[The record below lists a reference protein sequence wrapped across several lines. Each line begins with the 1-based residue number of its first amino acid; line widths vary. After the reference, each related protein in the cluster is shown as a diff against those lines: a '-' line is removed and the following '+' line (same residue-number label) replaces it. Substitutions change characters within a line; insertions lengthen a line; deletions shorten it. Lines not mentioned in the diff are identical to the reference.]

1 MNERVRIRTHPPLK
15 PFQAWIPVSPS
26 EPISKLKN
34 EIRKLLETNDIT
46 LELDGFAFLDQ
57 SLCSVIDAAHDLID
71 VKAVSPQPSKKR
83 RRSESASSPQPTERQ
98 DQPELP
104 SSTIKKNDSKPK
116 NSPAPPGQGK
126 QSTKNR
132 NQRKRLKRTRDRE
145 QRRSG
150 LAQLNQNSISKPAQ
164 SKSTQSKPAQPTK
177 DDKKES
183 RLPQIKLIIIII
195 IIIISSESESESEP
209 QTSVPKSTTSDQSS
223 QPSELTS
230 KCTTKT
236 PAPILKNTI
245 SITQTPTTQKIT
257 SITQKTV
264 PIIPNPQLNMLS
276 LSNKN
281 KRKNVKRKSCPDQL
295 SQPTKIV
302 FGESGTTTTTPEKPE
317 KSGVVASPCYMPP
330 SPNVKMSTATP
341 TLCEANSITDQG
353 NPGSESVPLNN
364 EGEEEEEDLE
374 FVDHS
379 ITHLA
384 RSHGPPPSARD
395 AELIP
400 ANVLITSINVLSP
413 YWTPGQ
419 IGDRS
424 DHHDTNYTDQ
434 VDADPTSTTITAKNN
449 PVPEDE
455 EEQDVDMDDD
465 DEEEE
470 DEDDED
476 QMIQQDVEDAYAE
489 FIGSGGHSSRTINP
503 DLNVQQTSGTDLHHQ
518 FLETLNHK
526 WDQLEKADRKNIVLG
541 SQVAIRT
548 IELSMQSF
556 TPEPVTYYGKV
567 TGVNEVSIALRL
579 DPRSIPPTTSEDKGE
594 SERKGDDDDGGEG
607 EEGEEW
613 IIELEEEERMVDVKE
628 AIRAHHRR
636 SFATQLDGLSSL
648 DCRDWE
654 WNTILDA
661 RKL

>member
-1 MNERVRIRTHPPLK
+1 M
-15 PFQAWIPVSPS
+15 VSPRFDRVS
-26 EPISKLKN
+26 LPFCSFAS
-34 EIRKLLETNDIT
+34 T
-46 LELDGFAFLDQ
+46 L
-57 SLCSVIDAAHDLID
+57 SDLTPLYGS
-71 VKAVSPQPSKKR
+71 VKAVGPQPSKKR
-83 RRSESASSPQPTERQ
+83 RRSESASSPQPAERP

-150 LAQLNQNSISKPAQ
+150 LAPLNQNSISKPAQ
-164 SKSTQSKPAQPTK
+164 SKSAQSKPAQPPK
-177 DDKKES
+177 NDKKES
-183 RLPQIKLIIIII
+183 RLVSPKLNYE
-195 IIIISSESESESEP
+195 SSDENLC
-209 QTSVPKSTTSDQSS
+209 TKSTTSDQSS

-245 SITQTPTTQKIT
+245 SITQTPTTQKIV

-302 FGESGTTTTTPEKPE
+302 FSESGTTTATTPEKTD

-330 SPNVKMSTATP
+330 SPNVKMSTASP
-341 TLCEANSITDQG
+341 TLCEANLITVR
-353 NPGSESVPLNN
+353 EIL
-364 EGEEEEEDLE
+364 DL
-374 FVDHS
+374 
-379 ITHLA
+379 T
-384 RSHGPPPSARD
+384 RD

-424 DHHDTNYTDQ
+424 DHHDTNHTDQ
-434 VDADPTSTTITAKNN
+434 ADADLTSTTISKRTRKNRKKSLKRRRRIAAKNN

-455 EEQDVDMDDD
+455 EEHDVDMD

-470 DEDDED
+470 DEEDDDD

-503 DLNVQQTSGTDLHHQ
+503 DLNVQQTSEPIFTINSLKLLIINGI
-518 FLETLNHK
+518 NSRK
-526 WDQLEKADRKNIVLG
+526 WIERISSWDPKVNLKLKTCEFFCLQ
-541 SQVAIRT
+541 T